1 MMDELEK
8 AKESIRL
15 AEDLMSRDLMEM
27 LDLIRMSS
35 KEPRLQAVIV
45 SAYKLKCK
53 DLLNEALK
61 S

>member
-45 SAYKLKCK
+45 SAYKL
-53 DLLNEALK
+53 
-61 S
+61 